1 MMWPFNRT
9 RDKPGN
15 KKSAWERVLSAAF
28 TRSTASVEGSE
39 VLFSAVTRIASS
51 CAMAPMHLYRGC
63 QRMVNDWREQ
73 LLNRA
78 PSPKWSGYDLL
89 NTWQACC
96 EATGNGY
103 LLKVPGPG
111 GRVEALDVLNPEYVE
126 PVVDEDS
133 GDVWYRIEPPD
144 GKTLLIHG
152 YHILHIRHISTGGV
166 KGINPVKVLTG
177 TLTYDNSIKS
187 FSLSQIDGVNS
198 SVVLNVPAAVS
209 AEKRAKAVENFREN
223 YKKSRGSLIVLDAGI
238 TATILAKSPIDA
250 HVLDVERITTNRV
263 ARVYM
268 IPPHLLGDYTN
279 SSYESNENSTLEY
292 VMHTIAPRLRQ
303 SEAEFNRK
311 WLTEREWA
319 QGCRWVRDLD
329 ALIRTDALTSAQVDQ
344 QRVRGAGKTP
354 NEIREALRLPPVP
367 GGDVLL
373 ASRDLDTLQRIVDGT
388 ARPGNGG

>member
-1 MMWPFNRT
+1 MWPFNRT
-9 RDKPGN
+9 RDKPQE
-15 KKSAWERVLSAAF
+15 KKSAWERVLRSPW
-28 TRSTASVEGSE
+28 TQSTANVEGSE
-39 VLFSAVTRIASS
+39 VLFSAVTRISSS

-63 QRMVNDWREQ
+63 ELQVHDWRERMI
-73 LLNRA
+73 NRA
-78 PSPKWSGYDLL
+78 PSPKWSGFDLL

-96 EATGNGY
+96 ESTGNGY
-103 LLKVPGPG
+103 MLRVPNVRG
-111 GRVEALDVLNPEYVE
+111 GVEALDVLNPEYVE
-126 PVVDEDS
+126 PVVDEDT
-133 GDVWYRIEPPD
+133 GDVWYRISPPD
-144 GKTLLIHG
+144 GAEFLIHG
-152 YHILHIRHISTGGV
+152 YHIMHIRHISTGGV
-166 KGINPVKVLTG
+166 KGINPVQVLTQ

-268 IPPHLLGDYTN
+268 IPPHLLGDYSN

-311 WLTEREWA
+311 WLTEREWD
-319 QGCRWVRDLD
+319 QGYRWVRDID

-354 NEIREALRLPPVP
+354 NEIRAALRLPPVP
-367 GGDVLL
+367 GGDVIL
-373 ASRDLDTLQRIVDGT
+373 ASRDLDTLERIVAGAD
-388 ARPGNGG
+388 R